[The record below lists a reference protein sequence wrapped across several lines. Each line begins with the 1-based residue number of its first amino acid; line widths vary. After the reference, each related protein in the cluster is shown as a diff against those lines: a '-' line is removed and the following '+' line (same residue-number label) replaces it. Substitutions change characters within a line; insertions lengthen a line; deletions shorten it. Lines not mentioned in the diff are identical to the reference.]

1 MELILLCAG
10 RSRHPGGSS
19 GTCCGKAPTDPL
31 CQQKVGALLSPPA
44 SPFGAE
50 DAAHVARFTNARCR
64 RLRHEARCLL
74 WYGLQYL
81 YGRHN
86 LHDLHDWGRC
96 PDRLA
101 GKRPG
106 GLTDRRPGSVPD
118 TLPDGLPNEL
128 ADGLAVMPQGL
139 TLHHDALGSPFFNDA
154 RLQCSIS
161 YARDQAFCLLGL
173 TEHGVFP
180 RLGLDCEELRF
191 THLPPLSVFSQRE
204 QQELATFLQLQ
215 KETKE
220 NSSSLSNQSLG
231 QELSVV
237 QKTLASSC
245 LRRWCVREA
254 LLKAHGTG
262 LRLKPSSLDAGFQWQ
277 RCGVQHIEGHSYAW
291 RCLSLQGLV
300 LCLAIEERSRAL
312 LHQLRLV
319 RVDMMDRM
327 DMSAGTSAAGS

>member
-1 MELILLCAG
+1 MELILLCTG

-64 RLRHEARCLL
+64 RIRHEARCLL

-86 LHDLHDWGRC
+86 LHDLHDWGHC
-96 PDRLA
+96 LDRLA

-106 GLTDRRPGSVPD
+106 ERTDGLTAMLQS
-118 TLPDGLPNEL
+118 
-128 ADGLAVMPQGL
+128 L

-220 NSSSLSNQSLG
+220 NSSSLFNQSLG
-231 QELSVV
+231 QEFSVV

-262 LRLKPSSLDAGFQWQ
+262 LRLNPSSLDAGFQWQ

-300 LCLAIEERSRAL
+300 LCLAIEKSSRAL
-312 LHQLRLV
+312 LRRVRLV
-319 RVDMMDRM
+319 RVDRTDMTGIMDRM
-327 DMSAGTSAAGS
+327 DMPAGISAAGS

>member
-1 MELILLCAG
+1 MPTVPHMELILLCAG

-19 GTCCGKAPTDPL
+19 GTCCGKTPTDPL

-64 RLRHEARCLL
+64 RIRHEARCLL

-81 YGRHN
+81 YGQHN

-96 PDRLA
+96 LDRLA

-128 ADGLAVMPQGL
+128 ADGQAVMPQGL

-154 RLQCSIS
+154 R
-161 YARDQAFCLLGL
+161 
-173 TEHGVFP
+173 
-180 RLGLDCEELRF
+180 LRF

-220 NSSSLSNQSLG
+220 NSSSLFNQSLG

-300 LCLAIEERSRAL
+300 LCLAIEKSSRAL
-312 LHQLRLV
+312 LRRVRLV
-319 RVDMMDRM
+319 RVDRTDMTGIMDRM
-327 DMSAGTSAAGS
+327 DMPAGISAAGS

>member
-19 GTCCGKAPTDPL
+19 GTCCGKTPTDPL

-44 SPFGAE
+44 SSFGAE
-50 DAAHVARFTNARCR
+50 DAAHVARFTNARSR

-96 PDRLA
+96 LDRLA

-106 GLTDRRPGSVPD
+106 ERTDGLTAMLQS
-118 TLPDGLPNEL
+118 
-128 ADGLAVMPQGL
+128 L

-173 TEHGVFP
+173 TEQGVFP

-215 KETKE
+215 EETKE

-231 QELSVV
+231 QEFSVV

-262 LRLKPSSLDAGFQWQ
+262 LRLNPSSLDAGFQWQ

-300 LCLAIEERSRAL
+300 LCLAIEKSSRAL
-312 LHQLRLV
+312 LRRVRLV
-319 RVDMMDRM
+319 RVDRTDMTGIMDRM
-327 DMSAGTSAAGS
+327 DMPAGISAAGS

>member
-31 CQQKVGALLSPPA
+31 CQQKVGAPLSPPA

-50 DAAHVARFTNARCR
+50 DAAHVARFTNARSR
-64 RLRHEARCLL
+64 RLRHEVRCLL

-96 PDRLA
+96 LDRLA

-106 GLTDRRPGSVPD
+106 ERTDGLTAMLQS
-118 TLPDGLPNEL
+118 
-128 ADGLAVMPQGL
+128 L
-139 TLHHDALGSPFFNDA
+139 TLHHDDLGSPFFNDA

-173 TEHGVFP
+173 TEQGVFP

-215 KETKE
+215 EETKE

-231 QELSVV
+231 QEFSVV

-262 LRLKPSSLDAGFQWQ
+262 LRLNPSSLDAGFQWQ

-300 LCLAIEERSRAL
+300 LCLAIEKSSRAL

-319 RVDMMDRM
+319 RVDRTDMTGIMDRM
-327 DMSAGTSAAGS
+327 DMPAGISAAGS

>member
-19 GTCCGKAPTDPL
+19 GTCCGKTPTDPL

-64 RLRHEARCLL
+64 RIRHEARCLL

-96 PDRLA
+96 LDRLA

-106 GLTDRRPGSVPD
+106 ERTDGLTAMLQS
-118 TLPDGLPNEL
+118 
-128 ADGLAVMPQGL
+128 L
-139 TLHHDALGSPFFNDA
+139 TLHHDDLGSPFFNDA

-231 QELSVV
+231 QEFSVV

-262 LRLKPSSLDAGFQWQ
+262 LRLNPSSLDAGFQWQ

-319 RVDMMDRM
+319 RVDRT
-327 DMSAGTSAAGS
+327 DMTA

>member
-19 GTCCGKAPTDPL
+19 GTCCGKTPTDPL

-64 RLRHEARCLL
+64 RIRHEARCLL

-96 PDRLA
+96 LDRLA

-106 GLTDRRPGSVPD
+106 ERTDGLTAMLQS
-118 TLPDGLPNEL
+118 
-128 ADGLAVMPQGL
+128 L
-139 TLHHDALGSPFFNDA
+139 TLHHDDLGSPFFNDA

-204 QQELATFLQLQ
+204 QQELATFLQPQ

-220 NSSSLSNQSLG
+220 NSYSLFNQSLG
-231 QELSVV
+231 QEFSVV

-262 LRLKPSSLDAGFQWQ
+262 LRLNPSSLDAGFQWQ

-319 RVDMMDRM
+319 RVDRT
-327 DMSAGTSAAGS
+327 DMTA

>member
-19 GTCCGKAPTDPL
+19 GTCCGKTPTDPL

-64 RLRHEARCLL
+64 RIRHEARCLL

-86 LHDLHDWGRC
+86 LHDLHDWGHC
-96 PDRLA
+96 LDRLA

-106 GLTDRRPGSVPD
+106 ERTDGLTAMLQS
-118 TLPDGLPNEL
+118 
-128 ADGLAVMPQGL
+128 L
-139 TLHHDALGSPFFNDA
+139 TLHHDDLGSPFFNDA

-215 KETKE
+215 EETKE
-220 NSSSLSNQSLG
+220 NSSSLFNQSLG
-231 QELSVV
+231 QEFSVV

-262 LRLKPSSLDAGFQWQ
+262 LRLNPSSLDAGFQWQ

-300 LCLAIEERSRAL
+300 LCLAIEKSSRAL
-312 LHQLRLV
+312 LRRVRLV
-319 RVDMMDRM
+319 RVDRTDMTGIMDRM
-327 DMSAGTSAAGS
+327 DMPAGISAAGS

>member
-64 RLRHEARCLL
+64 RIRHEARCLL

-106 GLTDRRPGSVPD
+106 ERTDGLTAMLQS
-118 TLPDGLPNEL
+118 
-128 ADGLAVMPQGL
+128 L
-139 TLHHDALGSPFFNDA
+139 TLHHDDLGSPFFNDA

-220 NSSSLSNQSLG
+220 NSSSLSNQSLPNQSLG
-231 QELSVV
+231 QEFSVV

-262 LRLKPSSLDAGFQWQ
+262 LRLNPSSLDAGFQWQ

-300 LCLAIEERSRAL
+300 LCLAIEKSSRAL
-312 LHQLRLV
+312 LRRVRLV
-319 RVDMMDRM
+319 RVDRTDMTGIMDRM
-327 DMSAGTSAAGS
+327 DMPAGISAAGS